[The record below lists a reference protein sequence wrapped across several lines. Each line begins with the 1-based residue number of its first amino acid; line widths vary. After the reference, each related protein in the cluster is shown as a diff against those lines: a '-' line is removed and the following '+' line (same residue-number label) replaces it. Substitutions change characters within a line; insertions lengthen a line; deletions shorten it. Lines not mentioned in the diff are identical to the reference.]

1 MLRRAILFTLISFG
15 IIACSKNSVTG
26 RSQLKLL
33 PESQLQ
39 EMAVQQ
45 YQQFLS
51 TNKVVSSSAN
61 RDAEMVKRVGQRIT
75 RAVEE
80 YYVSKGLSDELK
92 GYKWEY
98 NLVESK
104 DVNAWCMPGGKIV
117 VYTGLLP
124 ITQNEAS
131 LAAVMGHEVTH
142 AIFNHGNERMSQQM
156 GAQAVEL
163 GLQVALAN
171 KPSATR
177 DLFLGAYGAGAQV
190 GVLLPFSRKHELE
203 ADRYGLIWT
212 AMAGYNPREV
222 IGLWKRMEAAAQGS
236 SRPPEFLSSHP
247 TEGKRIEELEK
258 YMDEALK
265 YYKPM
270 GQQK

>member
-1 MLRRAILFTLISFG
+1 MLRRAIRIYTHQFG

-92 GYKWEY
+92 GY
-98 NLVESK
+98 N
-104 DVNAWCMPGGKIV
+104 
-117 VYTGLLP
+117 
-124 ITQNEAS
+124 
-131 LAAVMGHEVTH
+131 
-142 AIFNHGNERMSQQM
+142 
-156 GAQAVEL
+156 
-163 GLQVALAN
+163 
-171 KPSATR
+171 
-177 DLFLGAYGAGAQV
+177 
-190 GVLLPFSRKHELE
+190 
-203 ADRYGLIWT
+203 
-212 AMAGYNPREV
+212 
-222 IGLWKRMEAAAQGS
+222 GS
-236 SRPPEFLSSHP
+236 
-247 TEGKRIEELEK
+247 II
-258 YMDEALK
+258 
-265 YYKPM
+265 
-270 GQQK
+270 